1 MSTAPAKIIVLN
13 PNSTQAVTDAL
24 DVGVAGFRFE
34 GGPSIDCQTLREGP
48 PAIES
53 DDHVKQVEAPLVDHL
68 SGQEDEAGAYV
79 IACFSDPGIA
89 AARKALRRP
98 VFGMAESGYLSACAR
113 GGKFGVLSILEKSV
127 PRHIR
132 YVESIGLADRLAG
145 DLPINLGVLEL
156 ADEALAFERMC
167 EVGTQLRDKHG
178 AESIVL
184 GCAGMVSQRQ
194 PLESELGIPVIECVQ
209 AAVSMAIG
217 TLRAA

>member
-1 MSTAPAKIIVLN
+1 MA
-13 PNSTQAVTDAL
+13 
-24 DVGVAGFRFE
+24 
-34 GGPSIDCQTLREGP
+34 EGP

-53 DDHVKQVEAPLVDHL
+53 DDHVTQVEAPLVKHL
-68 SGQEDEAGAYV
+68 AAQEDEAGAYI

-113 GGKFGVLSILEKSV
+113 GGRFGVLSILEKSI
-127 PRHIR
+127 PRHVR
-132 YVESIGLADRLAG
+132 YVESIGLADRLAA

-167 EVGTQLRDKHG
+167 EVGTRLRDEHG
-178 AESIVL
+178 AESVVL
-184 GCAGMVSQRQ
+184 GCAGMVSQRR
-194 PLESELGIPVIECVQ
+194 PLEAELGIPVIECVQ
-209 AAVSMAIG
+209 AAVSMALG